1 MDFFGRRTRSPAP
14 KLEPEMISTVCA
26 QPRSRLV
33 LLRAKIEPDPKQR
46 KIIVLAPAQEVTA
59 ARHAPSPADQAEH
72 SPAGARAA
80 VERVLAR
87 VAATT
92 IFALCAAN
100 IFLLRWENVDH
111 YWYRPLLNA
120 YSIGVATFILSRFV
134 IALFYRAPRDRGL
147 EPTVSIAVTAFNEE
161 DAIRRTVAACYET
174 DYPRAKLEVIVVD
187 DGSTDRT
194 LAELRRA
201 QEQWPGLVV
210 ESFSRNCGK
219 REAMAA
225 GARRAHGEILIYV
238 DSDSFLR
245 RDAVRKIVQGF
256 ANPAVAAVS
265 GHTDVANVRTNMLTR
280 MQNVRYTVA
289 FRIMKAAESVFGAVT
304 CCPGCFSAYRRS
316 CVLEILEPWLQ
327 QRFLGVPAT
336 FGDDRSLTNFL
347 LRKYKVIY
355 SSEAVA
361 TTIVPDGHQKFLKQ
375 QLRWKKSWLRECLIA
390 ATFMWK
396 KHPLAAIAFYAQLV
410 FPLIAPIILL
420 RAFLWL
426 PIMSGDFI
434 SMTIYSVG
442 VLMIGMVFSSYY
454 LFWRSEGSWIYG
466 AYFTVYYMFVLIWQ
480 MPYAI
485 ATSRDTRGAT
495 GCGGR
500 GGRRSTAPPTFAAD
514 HSSTEPL
521 LVGARLC
528 EPGAG
533 LLGTGTFLAFDGPRR
548 RSELRRNR
556 RISRAAVRQGE
567 CHRSRGD
574 LRVDVSG
581 GDRRVAGGRV

>member
-1 MDFFGRRTRSPAP
+1 M
-14 KLEPEMISTVCA
+14 
-26 QPRSRLV
+26 V
-33 LLRAKIEPDPKQR
+33 LT
-46 KIIVLAPAQEVTA
+46 PAQEIATD
-59 ARHAPSPADQAEH
+59 RHAAYPADQAAQQAERG
-72 SPAGARAA
+72 PAGGRAA
-80 VERVLAR
+80 VERALAR
-87 VAATT
+87 AAATT

-100 IFLLRWENVDH
+100 ILLLRWENVDY

-120 YSIGVATFILSRFV
+120 YSIGVAAFILSRFV

-147 EPTVSIAVTAFNEE
+147 EPTVSIAITAFNEE
-161 DAIRRTVAACYET
+161 DAIYRTVAACYET

-187 DGSTDRT
+187 DGSIDGT

-201 QEQWPGLVV
+201 QERWSGVVV
-210 ESFSRNCGK
+210 ENFSGNRGK

-265 GHTDVANVRTNMLTR
+265 GHTDVANARTNMLTR
-280 MQNVRYTVA
+280 MQAVRYYVA

-316 CVLEILEPWLQ
+316 CVTEVLEPWLH

-336 FGDDRSLTNFL
+336 FGDDRSLTNYL
-347 LRKYKVIY
+347 LRKYEVIY

-361 TTIVPDGHQKFLKQ
+361 TTIVPDGHRKFLKQ

-390 ATFMWK
+390 AAFMWK

-434 SMTIYSVG
+434 SMTIYGLG

-485 ATSRDTRGAT
+485 ATSRDNRWGTR
-495 GCGGR
+495 
-500 GGRRSTAPPTFAAD
+500 
-514 HSSTEPL
+514 
-521 LVGARLC
+521 
-528 EPGAG
+528 
-533 LLGTGTFLAFDGPRR
+533 
-548 RSELRRNR
+548 
-556 RISRAAVRQGE
+556 
-567 CHRSRGD
+567 
-574 LRVDVSG
+574 
-581 GDRRVAGGRV
+581 